1 MARRAAIT
9 IMPDIHPTAVVDPGA
24 DLADDVVVGPH
35 SVIGPN
41 VTLGE
46 GTRIGSGTVIE
57 GCTILGR
64 HNRVFHHALVGCE
77 PQDLKYRGE
86 KTTLVI
92 GDHNDIRE
100 NVTIHVGTENG
111 GGSTTVGSHNLF
123 MVGSHIAHD
132 SHVGDRCV
140 LSNNV
145 LLAGHIVV
153 EDYAVIGGSAAITQY
168 VTVGRYAY
176 VGGLSGVVHD
186 CPPFMVTDGHPAQVR
201 GANLIGLARHRF
213 DATSVDKLKAA
224 YRLLWGRRGNCQ
236 TGLEALEQAHGDD
249 PHIAELCAFVQRS
262 GRQRHGRHAEQ
273 FRRDDRRSSP
283 AR

>member
-1 MARRAAIT
+1 MLDS
-9 IMPDIHPTAVVDPGA
+9 IMPDIHPTAVVDPA
-24 DLADDVVVGPH
+24 ASLADDVVIGAL
-35 SVIGPN
+35 SVVGPN

-46 GTRIGSGTVIE
+46 GTWVGHHAVIE
-57 GCTILGR
+57 GHTTLGK

-86 KTTLVI
+86 RTTLTV

-111 GGSTTVGSHNLF
+111 GGSTTIGSHNLF

-145 LLAGHIVV
+145 LLAGHITV
-153 EDYAVIGGSAAITQY
+153 EDCAVVGGGTAITQY

-176 VGGLSGVVHD
+176 IGGLSGVVHD
-186 CPPFMVTDGHPAQVR
+186 CPPFMVTDGHPARVR
-201 GANLIGLARHRF
+201 GVNLIGLARHKF
-213 DATSVDKLKAA
+213 DHAIVEKLKTA
-224 YRLLWGRRGNCQ
+224 YRTLYRREQGTCGSGLNELLAAHPGDAEI
-236 TGLEALEQAHGDD
+236 EALCHF
-249 PHIAELCAFVQRS
+249 IQRS
-262 GRQRHGRHAEQ
+262 GENHHGRFAEQ
-273 FRRDDRRSSP
+273 TRRDDKRSAP